1 MTRTPPGTPGRSP
14 VSGAPRTDR
23 VRRLRWLRRFYRDL
37 GLKAFALF
45 LAVLFWFHIHTE
57 KTYEVIRAVPIR
69 YEMPADSL
77 VVVSDLPRSLEIRL
91 RAKGKALM
99 ILAFRRPVYTVDLRR
114 LRPGRRTVKI
124 NPESLKFPEFI
135 EYQLLDLS
143 PKEVQVILDR
153 RRTRRVPVHVQLQG
167 APAEDYVVW
176 AVDVHPESVTV
187 SGPAKLMGRFKA
199 VSTEPIEIGGR
210 TKPLKKRVKLLSPSP
225 RFTVE
230 PRTVEVQ
237 VQIEPLKV
245 VTLSGIPIVLHV
257 RRGYQGTAIPGSLQ
271 VVLKGPRPIV
281 DTLKPTDVRADLWI
295 TKFRS
300 GKYKFAVHP
309 RYPRLLELQA
319 QDPETVLVTI
329 RRKR

>member
-1 MTRTPPGTPGRSP
+1 MTDGVQKAPVPEARS
-14 VSGAPRTDR
+14 DR
-23 VRRLRWLRRFYRDL
+23 RRRLRALRRLYRDL
-37 GLKAFALF
+37 GLKIFALF
-45 LAVLFWFHIHTE
+45 LAILFWFHIHTE
-57 KTYEVIRAVPIR
+57 KTYEVTRAIPIR
-69 YEMPADSL
+69 YEMPSDTL
-77 VVVSDLPRSLEIRL
+77 VVVSDLPKSLEIRL

-99 ILAFRRPVYTVDLRR
+99 ILAFRKPVYTVDLRR
-114 LRPGRRTVKI
+114 LRPGRRTIKLQA
-124 NPESLKFPEFI
+124 EALKFPEFV

-143 PKEVQVILDR
+143 PKEFQVILDR
-153 RRTRRVPVHVQLQG
+153 RRTRQVPIRVQLQG
-167 APAEDYVVW
+167 APAEGYVVW
-176 AVDVHPESVTV
+176 SQEVRPESVVV
-187 SGPAKLMGRFKA
+187 SGPAKLMGRIKD
-199 VSTEPIEIGGR
+199 VLTEPVNIQGR
-210 TKPLKKRVKLLSPSP
+210 SKSLKKRVKLLPPSP
-225 RFTVE
+225 KFEMDPKTA
-230 PRTVEVQ
+230 EVR
-237 VQIEPLKV
+237 VQIEPLKT